1 MKRIASLII
10 GIMMFCL
17 VCLGQSL
24 RTPDAYYYRGLAR
37 QEKGDLDGAIADFN
51 EAIKLYPKYSSAY
64 GSRGA
69 ARKAKGDLEG
79 AVADYNRAIEIDP
92 NLALPYYYRGFVFLE
107 KQDFD
112 MRLRTST
119 KPSRYSRTWRSLCRI
134 VPTLSEAKAI
144 FQEPSRITQS

>member
-10 GIMMFCL
+10 GIMMFSL
-17 VCLGQSL
+17 VCLGQAL

-107 KQDFD
+107 NQDFD
-112 MRLRTST
+112 NAIKDFDKALEIQ
-119 KPSRYSRTWRSLCRI
+119 PNLAI
-134 VPTLSEAKAI
+134 VVQNRADAKRGKGDLPRRRA
-144 FQEPSRITQS
+144 